1 MEHCRVC
8 SRLVSEEE
16 VKEIALARCS
26 VLLLVNYQH
35 V

>member
-1 MEHCRVC
+1 MGHCRVC
-8 SRLVSEEE
+8 SRLVSEKE
-16 VKEIALARCS
+16 VKEIALAQCS

>member
-1 MEHCRVC
+1 MGHCRVC
-8 SRLVSEEE
+8 SELVGGKE
-16 VKEIALARCS
+16 VKEIALAQCS